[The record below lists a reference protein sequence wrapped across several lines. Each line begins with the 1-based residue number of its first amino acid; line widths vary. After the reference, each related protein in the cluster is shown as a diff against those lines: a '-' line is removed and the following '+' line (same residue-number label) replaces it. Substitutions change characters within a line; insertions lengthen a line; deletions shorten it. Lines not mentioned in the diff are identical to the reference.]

1 MEIWSILIFN
11 VRIRIYMIILLQIVI
26 IQVRRLFWHI
36 QYCKVRQSNFIAKC
50 DRLLLQSVSVIIKCD
65 RLYYKIRQVLESTTD
80 MTKWDV
86 TFVNG
91 VEIYKFKAKD
101 STINIVPLHHYET
114 FQKSFQL
121 IIWKRLDW
129 MDMMRW
135 LWCYYCWWYIRQ
147 SQVFHEKA
155 WSSINAM
162 LRFI

>member
-1 MEIWSILIFN
+1 
-11 VRIRIYMIILLQIVI
+11 MIILLQIVI

-101 STINIVPLHHYET
+101 YN
-114 FQKSFQL
+114 
-121 IIWKRLDW
+121 
-129 MDMMRW
+129 
-135 LWCYYCWWYIRQ
+135 
-147 SQVFHEKA
+147 
-155 WSSINAM
+155 
-162 LRFI
+162 